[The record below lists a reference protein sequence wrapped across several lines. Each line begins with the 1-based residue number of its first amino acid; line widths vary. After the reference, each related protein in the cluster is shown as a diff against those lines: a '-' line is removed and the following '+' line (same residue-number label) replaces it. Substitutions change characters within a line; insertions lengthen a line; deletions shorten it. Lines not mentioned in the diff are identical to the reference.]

1 MKKIAFFMIL
11 SFLFFTLNVYA
22 ERVDGYWYLSLKETD
37 KVNFIGGFLYGYN
50 VGTLY
55 GKEKATAKLLP
66 HSKSKSSKELRKEI
80 KEKKELDL
88 LKKSITKSPASLS
101 RELVSFYEKYPLC
114 KKELLADIFLGLA
127 AVWDED
133 DLLKHT
139 YKQVEEACLE
149 KL

>member
-1 MKKIAFFMIL
+1 MIL
-11 SFLFFTLNVYA
+11 ISLFFAHNVDA
-22 ERVDGYWYLSLKETD
+22 EGVDGYWYLSLDKTD

-55 GKEKATAKLLP
+55 GKEKATAQLLP
-66 HSKSKSSKELRKEI
+66 HSKGKSSKELRKQI
-80 KEKKELDL
+80 KERKDLDL
-88 LKKSITKSPASLS
+88 LKKSITKSPALLS

-139 YKQVEEACLE
+139 YKQVGENCLE
-149 KL
+149 HL

>member
-1 MKKIAFFMIL
+1 MISIAL
-11 SFLFFTLNVYA
+11 LLAHNVDA
-22 ERVDGYWYLSLKETD
+22 EGVDGYWFLSLKEPD

-50 VGTLY
+50 VGNVY

-66 HSKSKSSKELRKEI
+66 HSKGKSSKELRKEI
-80 KEKKELDL
+80 KKRTDLDL
-88 LKKSITKSPASLS
+88 LKKSITKSPTSLS
-101 RELVSFYEKYPLC
+101 RELVSFYEQYPLC

-139 YKQVEEACLE
+139 YKQVGETCLE
-149 KL
+149 HL